1 MKRSMVFRPGA
12 VQRGFTLVELLVV
25 IAIIGILV
33 ALLLPAVQA
42 AREAGRRSSC
52 SNNLKQLG
60 LALQTHHD
68 KAQLFPPGG
77 ANDQLTNGWGFEPGG
92 VYVSSGANF
101 GASWL
106 VYILPQMEQQALY
119 TNMFGSQ
126 LGQGGQRGWGN
137 NGNAQKNSQL
147 VNNLK
152 IPAYLCPSRPWANQI
167 PNEWARVAPTTGN
180 NNNTI
185 RVMSTTYPG
194 IAGAI
199 ANLIPNYTETR
210 VTGQFSSVAFGGIT
224 AANGCLFPNSAV
236 SLGSISDG
244 TSNTMTIGEDGYWLY
259 TQNGQK
265 VDWRSNSEHG
275 WFIGANVA
283 DVTPDPESSQPAGGY
298 GVQPA
303 NGSDNRAF
311 SCTTIRY
318 PINTWR
324 GWTNGD
330 GSVTQGVMR
339 NTSAN
344 GPLRSAHPG
353 GCLVAMADGSSR
365 FLNQQTSIIVLA
377 QLAIRDDSTAIADFS
392 N

>member
-1 MKRSMVFRPGA
+1 MKRSTLLRSGA
-12 VQRGFTLVELLVV
+12 GLRGFTLVELLVV

-68 KAQLFPPGG
+68 KAQMFPPGG
-77 ANDQLTNGWGFEPGG
+77 ACDQTTNGWGYEPGG
-92 VYVSSGANF
+92 VANGGSNF

-106 VYILPQMEQQALY
+106 VYILPQMEQQALF

-126 LGQGGQRGWGN
+126 LGQGGQRGWGS
-137 NGNAQKNSQL
+137 NGNAQKNSNL
-147 VNNLK
+147 VNNLR

-167 PNEWARVAPTTGN
+167 PNEWARFAPTTGN
-180 NNNTI
+180 NNNAI
-185 RVMSTTYPG
+185 RVMTTTYPG

-199 ANLIPNYTETR
+199 AGLIPDYMETR
-210 VTGQFSSVAFGGIT
+210 VTGQFSSVNFGGIT
-224 AANGCLFPNSAV
+224 AANGILFPNSAV
-236 SLGSISDG
+236 SIGGINDG
-244 TSNTMTIGEDGYWLY
+244 TSNTMAVGEEGFWLY

-275 WFIGANVA
+275 WFIGANVS
-283 DVTPDPESSQPAGGY
+283 DVTPDPESSQPPGGY
-298 GVQPA
+298 GVQPT

-318 PINTWR
+318 PINTIR
-324 GWTNGD
+324 GWTNGT
-330 GSVTQGVMR
+330 GSVSQGVMR

-344 GPLRSAHPG
+344 GPLRSGHPG

-365 FLNQQTSIIVLA
+365 FLSQQTSIIVLA
-377 QLAIRDDSTAIADFS
+377 QLAIRDDSTAVADNS

>member
-1 MKRSMVFRPGA
+1 
-12 VQRGFTLVELLVV
+12 LVELLVV

-68 KAQLFPPGG
+68 KAQMFPPGG
-77 ANDQLTNGWGFEPGG
+77 ACDQTTNNWGYEPGG
-92 VYVSSGANF
+92 VYNGGSNF

-126 LGQGGQRGWGN
+126 LGQGGQRGWGS

-147 VNNLK
+147 LHNIR
-152 IPAYLCPSRPWANQI
+152 IPSYLCPSRPWASQVA
-167 PNEWARVAPTTGN
+167 NEWCRFAPTTGN
-180 NNNTI
+180 NNNNI
-185 RVMSTTYPG
+185 RVMTTTYPG

-199 ANLIPNYTETR
+199 ANIIPLYTETR
-210 VTGQFSSVAFGGIT
+210 VTGQFTTVNFGGIT
-224 AANGCLFPNSAV
+224 AANGVLFPNAGV
-236 SLGSISDG
+236 SIGGINDG
-244 TSNTMTIGEDGYWLY
+244 TSNTMTIGEDGYWLF
-259 TQNGQK
+259 TQNGQR
-265 VDWRSNSEHG
+265 VDWRSNSFHG
-275 WFIGANVA
+275 WFIGANVT
-283 DVTPDPESSQPAGGY
+283 DVTPDPASSQPVGGY
-298 GVQPA
+298 GVSPS

-318 PINTWR
+318 QINTIR
-324 GWTNGD
+324 GWTNNG
-330 GSVTQGVMR
+330 GSVSQGVME

-344 GPLRSAHPG
+344 GPLRSGHPG
-353 GCLVAMADGSSR
+353 GCMVAMADGSTR
-365 FLNQQTSIIVLA
+365 FLINETNIITLA
-377 QLAIRDDSTAIADFS
+377 QMAIRDDGTALDLPQ